1 MEQCRRVAVRLAA
14 VGCAGQT
21 QRVLLMLLMLEAFW
35 PSRRIAQFDELCS
48 AAA

>member
-1 MEQCRRVAVRLAA
+1 MEQCRRVAARLAA

-21 QRVLLMLLMLEAFW
+21 QRVLRMLLEAFR